1 MPRQR
6 RRPVPEVLWRLFGA
20 RARTLS
26 ATITSLVPSLRPSIC
41 PCKGS
46 SCIQCCRDATSFLLR
61 GGDPKDYGKL
71 INCAY
76 LVVNDGAPPLQ
87 FDPSGRWPQLE
98 LMRRTIEITGLEQP
112 SNLICCD
119 YNKVKQSSPILERL
133 TSSAWALLHERV
145 GDCLMV
151 YLLKHASIFLPLSH
165 NTFHQVAGSPV
176 KLQKHMPKAQF
187 QNPSVTQ
194 SGTGKKRKRVDNISS
209 ASQMQ
214 PLNSYSNIGD
224 ALTGAAAAKEKG
236 DVSGELQQS
245 SNQSTRKCKKRC
257 RSSRL
262 LCHRKW
268 RKLNLQEFADKIS
281 CTNNQVD
288 EGSSV
293 GKVQPHSSIQTYDFH
308 TQCCCSLIYEVPQ
321 LISERHQIDRQSMLY
336 SMERSLSGLPQN
348 HVLKTLKPNIS
359 GSKSLLEKIFGLSD
373 GNASAQSMSCFHS
386 TGSFLLQSGCQY
398 HYLVRLLKM
407 LIHRSRRCNYLRLLE
422 KHCALPI
429 LDSMAARSSSTI
441 LESEETGMET
451 HDTQSESTRAYCSKS
466 QVVSFIWAVCR
477 SIVPPDLLGSPSNWR
492 ILRSNI
498 SKFLGLRKFEKFSVR
513 QCIYKL
519 KTSSFP
525 FLSSKYPSCE
535 CDVKSFPGQNANIQK
550 LLRGIKD
557 SLTIAKHKLFVNW
570 IFWFFSC
577 LVVPLIQAN
586 FYVTESEHGK
596 HDLYYYRKSAWMKL
610 TDGAINCLK
619 DGIYNQLNEAAV
631 RNILSKRSFG
641 FSKLRLR
648 PKKTGVRMLAN
659 LKAPSR
665 LPKKVFCSRVL
676 KGLQLKEPEKLGS
689 SVFDYNDVY
698 RRLCPFLMSLRNVS
712 TTLPGLFIVVSDVS
726 KAFDSVIQD
735 KLISVMKEVIVEDE
749 YLLQQSCQVICMEK
763 SLWEHENVLL
773 TDRTSDTDL
782 TSFTPCVPFRSLH
795 SILVNQGCSRLVK
808 KEDICFNLKEHLKQN
823 VVQFDKNFYL
833 QIRGIP
839 QGSVLSSLLC
849 SLYYG
854 HMERNLI
861 IPLLERVS
869 KDITEDLLTRQI
881 SSSASTMQNLRD
893 VAVIAPLRYL
903 LLRFIDDF
911 LFISMSKELA
921 AAFFSMLK
929 GGIPDYNCYMNNEK
943 FCSNFDIG
951 RQLGHPSNR
960 VCVSE
965 EGIPYICWSGLLI
978 NSCTLEVQADY
989 SRYLN
994 NHLRSALTVRWQ
1006 DRPGQNLKRKVCDF
1020 LRPKCHTIFFDSNI
1034 NSAAVVRLNIYQGF
1048 LLCAMKFHCY
1058 VSELSYICKLRAQ
1071 FYLKIIMRSLR
1082 YMYRLIR
1089 RRMHS
1094 SYGGHN
1100 FRPILN
1106 LQDQEVK
1113 WLGLHAYIQ
1122 VLKRKQSRHKV
1133 LLSLLNSKYCAHKL
1147 TGNTSSDLNY
1157 AIERSNS
1164 SLLWRIK
1171 Y

>member
-1 MPRQR
+1 M
-6 RRPVPEVLWRLFGA
+6 
-20 RARTLS
+20 
-26 ATITSLVPSLRPSIC
+26 
-41 PCKGS
+41 
-46 SCIQCCRDATSFLLR
+46 
-61 GGDPKDYGKL
+61 
-71 INCAY
+71 
-76 LVVNDGAPPLQ
+76 
-87 FDPSGRWPQLE
+87 
-98 LMRRTIEITGLEQP
+98 
-112 SNLICCD
+112 
-119 YNKVKQSSPILERL
+119 
-133 TSSAWALLHERV
+133 
-145 GDCLMV
+145 
-151 YLLKHASIFLPLSH
+151 
-165 NTFHQVAGSPV
+165 
-176 KLQKHMPKAQF
+176 
-187 QNPSVTQ
+187 
-194 SGTGKKRKRVDNISS
+194 
-209 ASQMQ
+209 
-214 PLNSYSNIGD
+214 
-224 ALTGAAAAKEKG
+224 
-236 DVSGELQQS
+236 
-245 SNQSTRKCKKRC
+245 
-257 RSSRL
+257 
-262 LCHRKW
+262 
-268 RKLNLQEFADKIS
+268 
-281 CTNNQVD
+281 
-288 EGSSV
+288 
-293 GKVQPHSSIQTYDFH
+293 
-308 TQCCCSLIYEVPQ
+308 QCCCSLIYEVPQ
-321 LISERHQIDRQSMLY
+321 LISERHHIDRQSMLY
-336 SMERSLSGLPQN
+336 SMERSLSGLAQN

-359 GSKSLLEKIFGLSD
+359 GSKSLFEKIFGLSD
-373 GNASAQSMSCFHS
+373 GNARAQSMPCFHS

-398 HYLVRLLKM
+398 HYLVKLLKM

-429 LDSMAARSSSTI
+429 LDSMAARSSSTV
-441 LESEETGMET
+441 LESEEMGMET
-451 HDTQSESTRAYCSKS
+451 HDTQSESTRTYCSKS

-477 SIVPPDLLGSPSNWR
+477 SIIPPDLLGSPSNWR

-525 FLSSKYPSCE
+525 FLSSKHPSCE
-535 CDVKSFPGQNANIQK
+535 CDVKSFAGQNENIQK

-557 SLTIAKHKLFVNW
+557 SLTNAKHKLFVNW

-610 TDGAINCLK
+610 TDRAINCLK
-619 DGIYNQLNEAAV
+619 DGIYNPLNEAAV

-648 PKKTGVRMLAN
+648 PKNTGVRMLAN

-665 LPKKVFCSRVL
+665 LPRKGFSSRGKCVGTQRNKQSHDRTGKFVNFKSVNSILRDTHAVL

-749 YLLQQSCQVICMEK
+749 YVLQQSCQVVCMER
-763 SLWEHENVLL
+763 SLWEHKNVLL
-773 TDRTSDTDL
+773 TDRTLDTDL
-782 TSFTPCVPFRSLH
+782 TSFKPCVPFRSLH

-833 QIRGIP
+833 QIKGIP

-869 KDITEDLLTRQI
+869 KDITEDLLTQQI

-911 LFISMSKELA
+911 LFISMSKALA

-929 GGIPDYNCYMNNEK
+929 GGIPDYNCYMNHEK

-951 RQLGHPSNR
+951 HQLGHPSNR

-965 EGIPYICWSGLLI
+965 KGIPYICWSGLLI

-989 SRYLN
+989 SRYLI

-1006 DRPGQNLKRKVCDF
+1006 DRPGHNLKRKVCDF

-1034 NSAAVVRLNIYQGF
+1034 NSAAVVRLNIYQAF

-1122 VLKRKQSRHKV
+1122 VLKMKQSRHKV

-1164 SLLWRIK
+1164 SSLWRIK